1 MSLDRD
7 DGMSCLFGGGFLLET
22 KGLKIAHYCGHDWIH
37 FSSSLEFFEPEG
49 GLNGSHVCFILH
61 NPKLLDIKMGI
72 YGNAK
77 YCFFKMKH

>member
-1 MSLDRD
+1 
-7 DGMSCLFGGGFLLET
+7 MSCLFGGGFLLET